1 MSASPPPAKPPKA
14 AAPPVETLRATAAGR
29 KPASRSIAAIV
40 AMSVGGLVI
49 VAALAFAVIAREPE
63 VEVEDLAT
71 AFACPP
77 GVESRSGRMHVSAST
92 LNVRAAPHAKAE
104 RLPDRTLRKSAAVTE
119 ECRSG
124 SWSRVRLVDGRS
136 GWVANQY
143 LKPIA
148 GS

>member
-1 MSASPPPAKPPKA
+1 
-14 AAPPVETLRATAAGR
+14 VFAT
-29 KPASRSIAAIV
+29 ID
-40 AMSVGGLVI
+40 
-49 VAALAFAVIAREPE
+49 REPA
-63 VEVEDLAT
+63 VEVVDLAT

-77 GVESRSGRMHVSAST
+77 GVEARRARMHVSAST
-92 LNVRAAPHAKAE
+92 LNVRAAPHAKAD

-119 ECRSG
+119 ECRAG

-143 LKPIA
+143 LRPLS

>member
-1 MSASPPPAKPPKA
+1 M
-14 AAPPVETLRATAAGR
+14 
-29 KPASRSIAAIV
+29 IV
-40 AMSVGGLVI
+40 G
-49 VAALAFAVIAREPE
+49 ALAFALVGREEE
-63 VEVEDLAT
+63 VAVVDLAT

-77 GVESRSGRMHVSAST
+77 GVESRHGRMHVSAST
-92 LNVRAAPHAKAE
+92 LNVRAAPNAKAD

-143 LKPIA
+143 LKPVS